1 MQPCDSFKKKKKCE
15 GTRAYID
22 SFRNNTF
29 SSTMAMCAQHIVFV
43 ILYLLIHP
51 SEVKVA
57 LELFCVLLKKYDML
71 GVQGDQY
78 AIWLLKKD

>member
-1 MQPCDSFKKKKKCE
+1 
-15 GTRAYID
+15 
-22 SFRNNTF
+22 
-29 SSTMAMCAQHIVFV
+29 MCAQHIVFV